1 MMLKPTD
8 IKILKWYKEMGV
20 DEIHSNKTRNY
31 SEKEKVAMQLE
42 KTPQPEVVAKKYTP
56 PKEAALLARKLA
68 DQCQTIEQLRQVVF
82 NFEGCLLRKTAT
94 NTVFADGNQNSE
106 IMLIGEAP
114 GANEDLQGIPFCGDS
129 GKLLDNI
136 IKSIG
141 LDRSNTYITN
151 TIFWRPPGNRRPSE
165 EEVEICLPF
174 VEKHIALMNPKL
186 IVLVGGTASFA
197 LFGDLGPITKQ
208 RQKILQ
214 YTNKYLEKP
223 IASTVIFH
231 PSYLLRQPSQKKLAW
246 YDMLNIKKLLGAD
259 SAQQL

>member
-1 MMLKPTD
+1 MMLKPID

-31 SEKEKVAMQLE
+31 VKKEKMSIQIEKAPELE
-42 KTPQPEVVAKKYTP
+42 IIAKKYTP
-56 PKEAALLARKLA
+56 PKEAALLARRLA
-68 DQCQTIEQLRQVVF
+68 DQCQTVKQLHEIVTD
-82 NFEGCLLRKTAT
+82 FEGCLLKKTAT
-94 NTVFADGNQNSE
+94 NTVFAHGNPNSK

-136 IKSIG
+136 IKSVG
-141 LDRSNTYITN
+141 LDRTNVYITN

-174 VEKHIALMNPKL
+174 VEKHIALINPKL

-246 YDMLNIKKLLGAD
+246 YDMLKIKKFLETS
-259 SAQQL
+259 SA

>member
-1 MMLKPTD
+1 
-8 IKILKWYKEMGV
+8 
-20 DEIHSNKTRNY
+20 
-31 SEKEKVAMQLE
+31 
-42 KTPQPEVVAKKYTP
+42 
-56 PKEAALLARKLA
+56 
-68 DQCQTIEQLRQVVF
+68 
-82 NFEGCLLRKTAT
+82 
-94 NTVFADGNQNSE
+94 
-106 IMLIGEAP
+106 
-114 GANEDLQGIPFCGDS
+114 
-129 GKLLDNI
+129 
-136 IKSIG
+136 
-141 LDRSNTYITN
+141 
-151 TIFWRPPGNRRPSE
+151 
-165 EEVEICLPF
+165 
-174 VEKHIALMNPKL
+174 L